1 MKIHLFPLLFLV
13 FCLQH
18 AHATTWRV
26 GPTRTYLFCS
36 QVAPLVQN
44 GDTVL
49 IDNATY
55 VNDPQVKWSRNNLLI
70 KGVGGRP
77 TLQAGSIIANDA
89 VNGKGIFVISGAN
102 VTVENI
108 EFANAAVIDN
118 NGAGIRQEGPNL
130 FVRYCKFTSNEM
142 GILCGNIAN
151 CKTVVEYSEFI
162 NGGSTFNPG
171 YQHNI
176 YINHID
182 TLVFR
187 YNYTHD
193 AIAQGH
199 ELKSRA
205 NYNFILY
212 NRISNEQSEDS
223 RTIDLPNGGTSVIVG
238 NIIEQGPNSA
248 NSNLLGYG
256 LEGLT
261 NTAPHNIWIC
271 SNTFVNKKTTGS
283 FVNIAAGTDTLFLK
297 NNILAGAKTGGLIL
311 GSAAVLDSSN
321 NLVNNNIAPMGFVDA
336 AQYDY
341 HLTPGSPAVN
351 AGISINKTIKGYA
364 LQPGRVYKDTCDVEL
379 RNNENTIDIGA
390 FEYNQPLGVADVHA
404 GRLSVFPNPASDM
417 IHIDVNG
424 ENLQRVEICDLNGR
438 LLRAHATADFSIA
451 HLAAGMYMVV
461 VRTDKTTHTCSIIKN

>member
-1 MKIHLFPLLFLV
+1 MKIHFLSLLVSLFCF
-13 FCLQH
+13 QS
-18 AHATTWRV
+18 AHAATWRV

-49 IDNATY
+49 IDYAIY
-55 VNDPQVKWSRNNLLI
+55 VNDPQVKWTKNNLLI

-77 TLQAGSIIANDA
+77 RLQAGSIIANDA

-108 EFANAAVIDN
+108 EFANAVVIDN

-130 FVRYCKFTSNEM
+130 LVRYCKFTSNEM

-162 NGGSTFNPG
+162 NGGSALNPG

-193 AIAQGH
+193 AIAEGH

-223 RTIDLPNGGTSVIVG
+223 RTIDLPNGGTSVLVG

-256 LEGLT
+256 LEGLS
-261 NTAPHNIWIC
+261 NAVPHNLWIC
-271 SNTFVNKKTTGS
+271 NNTFINKKTTGS
-283 FVNIAAGTDTLFLK
+283 FINIAAGTDTLFLK
-297 NNILAGAKTGGLIL
+297 NNILAGAKTGGLII
-311 GSAAVLDSSN
+311 GTATVLDSSHN
-321 NLVNNNIAPMGFVDA
+321 IVNNNIAPLGFADA
-336 AQYDY
+336 ALYDY
-341 HLTPGSPAVN
+341 HLEAGSPAID
-351 AGISINKTIKGYA
+351 AGIAISKNIRGYA
-364 LQPGRVYKDTCDVEL
+364 LLPDRIYKDTCDVEM
-379 RNNENTIDIGA
+379 RNNENAIDIGA
-390 FEYNQPLGVADVHA
+390 FEYNQPLAVADVNA
-404 GRLSVFPNPASDM
+404 ARLIVFPNPASDM
-417 IHIDVNG
+417 VHVDVNG
-424 ENLQRVEICDLNGR
+424 ENLQRIEICDLNGR